1 MKNLSQSIISLAGEE
16 YSEIEIIKITS
27 LIFDLEDKE
36 IQKRI
41 ENIIKEG
48 YLVKKEGSLKVI
60 ELVNLIN

>member
-41 ENIIKEG
+41 EYIIKEG
-48 YLVKKEGSLKVI
+48 YLVKKEDSLKVI